1 MSNKTINEND
11 PLAGSPTRT
20 LLRLSR
26 SKRSKVYKT
35 FRKNYVAAV
44 SPVRII
50 HRAPHSTE
58 ATGGVYKGQGRNRH
72 GLMIHDYEEFLIRD
86 E

>member
-1 MSNKTINEND
+1 MANYEND

-26 SKRSKVYKT
+26 SKRSKVHKT
-35 FRKNYVAAV
+35 FQKEYIAAFF
-44 SPVRII
+44 PVRII

-58 ATGGVYKGQGRNRH
+58 ATGGVYKGQGRNRRK
-72 GLMIHDYEEFLIRD
+72 LMIRDYEAFLVKD
-86 E
+86 K